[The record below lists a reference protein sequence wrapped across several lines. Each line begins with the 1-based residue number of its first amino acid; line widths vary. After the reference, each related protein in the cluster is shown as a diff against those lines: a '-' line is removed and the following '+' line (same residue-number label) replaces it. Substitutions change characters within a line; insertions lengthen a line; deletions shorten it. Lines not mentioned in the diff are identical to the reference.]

1 MDLTMPMPPSKTEVV
16 PDPKNERRQRRRFS
30 ADEKLRLLKEAEACS
45 DRGELA
51 AFLRREGLYSSHVS
65 KWRAQLDREG
75 ARGLDPKQAGRKPT
89 RDAKD
94 RRIEQLERR
103 NAKLERELQLSRKVI
118 DLQVKAHEVL
128 GIALPRIE
136 DE

>member
-1 MDLTMPMPPSKTEVV
+1 MPKPPSKTEVV
-16 PDPKNERRQRRRFS
+16 PDPRNDRQQRRRFS
-30 ADEKLRLLKEAEACS
+30 AEAKRRILEEADACS
-45 DRGELA
+45 SRGELA
-51 AFLRREGLYSSHVS
+51 ALLRREGLYSSHLS
-65 KWRAQLDREG
+65 NWRAQLARDG
-75 ARGLDPKQAGRKPT
+75 DRGLEPKRAGRKPAK
-89 RDAKD
+89 DAKD

-103 NAKLERELQLSRKVI
+103 NAKLERKLEISRKVI